1 MILLVVNLFILFM
14 LDLIMLVWLCFVNV
28 VVYIMIRMGGI
39 SIGDFVG
46 LNVGVYVGDD
56 FLLVKVNRSLILY
69 SEKIIWL
76 E

>member
-14 LDLIMLVWLCFVNV
+14 LDLIILVWLCFVNV